1 MLVVEDLLSLFLLVL
16 ACSAS
21 LDIVDLL
28 GVDGGLALSLLAFF
42 LVVVGSLSLR
52 RVVCA
57 IGMLLLLDDGL
68 G

>member
-1 MLVVEDLLSLFLLVL
+1 MLVVEDLLSLFLLAS

-21 LDIVDLL
+21 PDIVDLL
-28 GVDGGLALSLLAFF
+28 GVDGGLALLLLAFV